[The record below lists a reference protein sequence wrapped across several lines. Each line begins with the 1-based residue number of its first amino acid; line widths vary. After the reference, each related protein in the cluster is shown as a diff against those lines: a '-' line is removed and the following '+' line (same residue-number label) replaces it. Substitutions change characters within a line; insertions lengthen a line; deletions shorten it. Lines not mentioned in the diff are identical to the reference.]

1 MDKKLIERIALEVA
15 QEAEVLDADGECPK
29 REGVDITEY
38 VLDFTHRFLA
48 RIDAERGKE
57 AACVVNVNGAGK
69 MRISEC
75 RTGVLPIG
83 STKLYLSPAIPEGM
97 ALVPIE
103 PTTAMIYAG
112 INTPVTD
119 TGDEIADRPDD
130 YRAVWKSMISAAQ
143 GERNA
148 D

>member
-15 QEAEVLDADGECPK
+15 RDLVFPGFEIDDVMASALTKYASA
-29 REGVDITEY
+29 
-38 VLDFTHRFLA
+38 FLA
-48 RIDAERGKE
+48 RIDAERGKDAVAFRMIDGDE
-57 AACVVNVNGAGK
+57 VEYNGIDQFSCG
-69 MRISEC
+69 
-75 RTGVLPIG
+75 RTGGDPLF
-83 STKLYLSPAIPEGM
+83 LSPTIPEGM